1 MVEKLKM
8 PNHFTLI
15 EFVATQHRRI
25 DNTLP
30 AGLVP
35 QATNTLA
42 MMERIRAALSEI
54 AGHDVPIII
63 SSGYRCPAL
72 NAAVGGSANSDHLKA
87 LAADWIAPAFG
98 TPHAVCKALA
108 PRIDALGVGQLIH
121 EFGRWVHASSRMPVL
136 AKNRVITITAA
147 GARLGIQEA

>member
-1 MVEKLKM
+1 M
-8 PNHFTLI
+8 PPNFTLA

-30 AGLVP
+30 TALVP
-35 QATNTLA
+35 QATGTLA
-42 MMERIRAALSEI
+42 MLERIRAALSEI
-54 AGHDVPIII
+54 AGHDVPLII

-72 NAAVGGSANSDHLKA
+72 NAAVGGSASSDHLKA

-98 TPHAVCKALA
+98 TPHTVCKALA
-108 PRIDALGVGQLIH
+108 PRIDALGIGQVIH
-121 EFGRWVHASSRMPVL
+121 EFGRWVHTSSRMPAL

-147 GARLGIQEA
+147 GTRLGIQEA